1 MIPQYGELN
10 RIYSDFIVSH
20 TFSFDKQK
28 FITNFYK
35 QYNDTKA
42 FEAAILE
49 LVLDKQKEQYTLI
62 LDSLR
67 AEIEKN
73 MMLYEKY
80 PLLDDEIISRVCYHF
95 ADRYNI
101 DIEEQL
107 EVTQKLN
114 KPLNEAYNRYDSI
127 DYREHT
133 AEEEKQAEKEYER
146 CKAEYEKEKE
156 ELDKLYEL
164 QKQARKEA
172 FQYIENCCGDIY
184 KLSFH
189 FMEILA
195 KYIPVAKDKP
205 EELTKPSEP
214 DMQEEAP
221 KEEQHEYFD
230 MELLSHV
237 YTTCVGEQFENISE
251 YDFYACMNLHP
262 GKCKLKIKT
271 REKIRVCYL
280 IFLMGEQLPKLDR
293 ENWKKNILKMLDIE
307 ENYYKSKY
315 KEPVSD
321 FPSDS
326 NQKFAKEMDLQELL
340 SKPVWQMTGE
350 EFIFLSKHAS
360 RQTETQPQPITDT
373 ERKYVYGIL
382 GIAKLFGCSLPTA
395 NRIKKSGKI
404 DKAITQIGRKIIV
417 DVELALEL
425 AGKKTGGRK

>member
-1 MIPQYGELN
+1 MAGEILIMIPQYGELN

-107 EVTQKLN
+107 EVTQRLN

-127 DYREHT
+127 GYRDHT

-156 ELDKLYEL
+156 ELNRLYEL
-164 QKQARKEA
+164 QKQAKKEA

-205 EELTKPSEP
+205 DEP
-214 DMQEEAP
+214 NKQETQQNVS
-221 KEEQHEYFD
+221 KERPEYFNT
-230 MELLSHV
+230 ELLSLIHKV
-237 YTTCVGEQFENISE
+237 CVGEQFEDIATQ
-251 YDFYACMNLHP
+251 DFYANMNLSSCEK
-262 GKCKLKIKT
+262 GLKIKA

-280 IFLMGEQLPKLDR
+280 IFLMSERLPKQDR
-293 ENWKKNILKMLDIE
+293 DKWKNIILKQLDID

-326 NQKFAKEMDLQELL
+326 NQKFAKEMDA
-340 SKPVWQMTGE
+340 
-350 EFIFLSKHAS
+350 IF
-360 RQTETQPQPITDT
+360 R
-373 ERKYVYGIL
+373 
-382 GIAKLFGCSLPTA
+382 
-395 NRIKKSGKI
+395 
-404 DKAITQIGRKIIV
+404 
-417 DVELALEL
+417 
-425 AGKKTGGRK
+425 

>member
-1 MIPQYGELN
+1 MAGEILIMIPQYGELN

-107 EVTQKLN
+107 EVTQRLN

-127 DYREHT
+127 GYREHT

-156 ELDKLYEL
+156 ELNRLYEL
-164 QKQARKEA
+164 QKQAKKEA

-195 KYIPVAKDKP
+195 NIFPLQKTSRMSRTSKRHNRMYQRSDP
-205 EELTKPSEP
+205 
-214 DMQEEAP
+214 
-221 KEEQHEYFD
+221 
-230 MELLSHV
+230 
-237 YTTCVGEQFENISE
+237 NISTQN
-251 YDFYACMNLHP
+251 YFRLFIKSVWGNS
-262 GKCKLKIKT
+262 LKI
-271 REKIRVCYL
+271 
-280 IFLMGEQLPKLDR
+280 
-293 ENWKKNILKMLDIE
+293 
-307 ENYYKSKY
+307 
-315 KEPVSD
+315 
-321 FPSDS
+321 
-326 NQKFAKEMDLQELL
+326 LQRRT
-340 SKPVWQMTGE
+340 SM
-350 EFIFLSKHAS
+350 
-360 RQTETQPQPITDT
+360 
-373 ERKYVYGIL
+373 
-382 GIAKLFGCSLPTA
+382 PT
-395 NRIKKSGKI
+395 
-404 DKAITQIGRKIIV
+404 
-417 DVELALEL
+417 
-425 AGKKTGGRK
+425 

>member
-1 MIPQYGELN
+1 MAGEILIMIPQYGELN

-205 EELTKPSEP
+205 DEP
-214 DMQEEAP
+214 NKQETQQNVS
-221 KEEQHEYFD
+221 KERPEYFNA
-230 MELLSHV
+230 ELLSLIHKV
-237 YTTCVGEQFENISE
+237 CVGEQFEDIATQ
-251 YDFYACMNLHP
+251 DFYANMNLYS
-262 GKCKLKIKT
+262 CKKELKIKA

-280 IFLMGEQLPKLDR
+280 IFLMSERLPKQDR
-293 ENWKKNILKMLDIE
+293 DKWKNIILKQLDID

-326 NQKFAKEMDLQELL
+326 NQKFAKEMDA
-340 SKPVWQMTGE
+340 
-350 EFIFLSKHAS
+350 IF
-360 RQTETQPQPITDT
+360 R
-373 ERKYVYGIL
+373 
-382 GIAKLFGCSLPTA
+382 
-395 NRIKKSGKI
+395 
-404 DKAITQIGRKIIV
+404 
-417 DVELALEL
+417 
-425 AGKKTGGRK
+425 